1 MALADAYA
9 ASLDPRVQA
18 QVTAAIHLGAST
30 VYNEGTGVTGHTTRA
45 AFAHQ
50 ISSGQFNGGNLQP
63 LILDACSFASL
74 TAASTDTAANNAVAA
89 LWNEWAGV

>member
-1 MALADAYA
+1 MADADNYA
-9 ASLDPRVQA
+9 ASLDPRVIDT
-18 QVTAAIHLGAST
+18 VTSAIHTYAAT

-45 AFAHQ
+45 SFANK
-50 ISSGQFNGGNLQP
+50 IANGLVNLQP

-74 TAASTDTAANNAVAA
+74 NAASTDTVVGNAVAS